1 MRKKFILGLLLVL
14 AMLVGCAQATNEDG
28 TNTNA
33 EVTYTYEVQSVAKRI
48 EKAVTLEPY
57 RKTYNDMVYTVTYV
71 DNNDMVWVEDFSIH
85 RNSIYLSDSNQ
96 VIVTGDNK
104 SLYLTEDYLQ
114 LDTLSNEIVQG
125 NQSEDTEKTE
135 DAVGLGGNTDGY

>member
-1 MRKKFILGLLLVL
+1 MRKKYILGLLLAL
-14 AMLVGCAQATNEDG
+14 AMLVGCAQATNEDRP
-28 TNTNA
+28 NNSA

-96 VIVTGDNK
+96 VTVTGDSK

-114 LDTLSNEIVQG
+114 LGTLADELVQG
-125 NQSEDTEKTE
+125 IQSEDTEKPE
-135 DAVGLGGNTDGY
+135 DTVEVGGNNHGY